1 MNPATILR
9 VEDLHKNFYLYHIE
23 KEIQGIQDIS
33 FEVAAQDFLGI
44 VGPSG
49 SGKSTIIKCIYG
61 AYKASGGHIWY
72 ASDQFGKVD
81 LAQADERLMMAL
93 RRSEIGYVS
102 QFLDIMPR
110 VTCFDLVLHALLDF
124 GVDKAQAQEEA
135 AQALRHFGIG
145 DHLWD
150 QYPRTF
156 SGGEKLRLNLARTI
170 VKKPRLLLLDEP
182 TASLDQ
188 ASKIKVR
195 DAITQLKAMGTTMIG
210 IFHDLEFME
219 GLVTDLFQMPE
230 KVREE
235 V

>member
-1 MNPATILR
+1 MTSEVILK
-9 VEDLHKNFYLYHIE
+9 VEDLQKDFYLYHIE
-23 KEIQGIQDIS
+23 KEIKGIHDIN
-33 FEVAAQDFLGI
+33 FQVEEQDFLGI

-61 AYKASGGHIWY
+61 AYQASGGHIY
-72 ASDQFGKVD
+72 YRSSNFGD
-81 LAQADERLMMAL
+81 LDLVQADERLMMAL

-110 VTCFDLVLHALLDF
+110 VTCFDLVMHALLDF
-124 GVDKAQAQEEA
+124 GVDKETAQVEA
-135 AQALRHFGIG
+135 AEALTHFGIG
-145 DHLWD
+145 QHLWN

-188 ASKIKVR
+188 ASKVKVR

-219 GLVTDLFQMPE
+219 GLVTDLYHMPE
-230 KVREE
+230 KAGK
-235 V
+235 